1 MVSIFNEI
9 NLKDCVDMYI
19 FKINSKI
26 VEIYGENH
34 NKRLNKINS
43 YSNMIPIISESNP
56 LVLVEHSSLY
66 CNLDNIRPIDLQ
78 NMLGFGGSETIFLK
92 LKEINF
98 KKLSC
103 VDNRLKMGFMPLFI
117 KKQITTVLDKKLMS
131 KIEVIDTELLEI
143 VHAVMKYAIIV
154 LGKDMEIYFKKSIYS
169 NIYDIFSNI
178 IKIQVKLMFLVFKLS
193 SRDSSILSLKKNK
206 KDSYGSIFTKNM
218 YNIVENLEKI
228 GSLLVDINIIANVVK
243 SRSKR
248 VIIYAGIAHT
258 DRIYSILNQEDN
270 INHYLGKKFSKKY
283 ELQDISRKTG
293 TPVERSMYS
302 PIILS
307 DEMKLEKSIIDYL
320 EKLQ

>member
-9 NLKDCVDMYI
+9 NLKDCIDRYI
-19 FKINSKI
+19 FKQNSKI

-43 YSNMIPIISESNP
+43 YSNMIPVISESNP

-66 CNLDNIRPIDLQ
+66 CNLDNISSIDLQ

-103 VDNRLKMGFMPLFI
+103 IDNRLEMGFMPMFI
-117 KKQITTVLDKKLMS
+117 KKQITNVLDKKLMS
-131 KIEVIDTELLEI
+131 KIEVIDKEFLEI
-143 VHAVMKYAIIV
+143 VHTVMKSTMIV
-154 LGKDMEIYFKKSIYS
+154 LGKDVENYFKKSIYS

-193 SRDSSILSLKKNK
+193 SRDSSILSLKIDK
-206 KDSYGSIFTKNM
+206 KESYGSIFTKNM
-218 YNIVENLEKI
+218 YNIVENLEKL
-228 GSLLVDINIIANVVK
+228 GSLLVDINILSNVVK

-248 VIIYAGIAHT
+248 IIIYAGTAHT

-270 INHYLGKKFSKKY
+270 INHYLGKTFSKKY
-283 ELQDISRKTG
+283 ELQDISRKTR

-307 DEMKLEKSIIDYL
+307 AEIRLEKSIIDNL
-320 EKLQ
+320 EKL